1 MFGPRRAR
9 EETEMQG
16 TRLTKIE
23 GEDDYLYRIAQTPGA
38 YGSADGKDWF
48 CTTPNGLFGN
58 ISKHTV
64 KEHEDG
70 TITVSPSILVTSGR
84 DHGQP
89 NWHGYLERGVWRE
102 C

>member
-1 MFGPRRAR
+1 MK
-9 EETEMQG
+9 G
-16 TRLTKIE
+16 TRLTPIE
-23 GEDDYLYRIAQTPGA
+23 GEPDFLWRISQTTGA
-38 YGSADGKDWF
+38 YGTANRVDWF

-64 KEHEDG
+64 TEHEDG

-84 DHGQP
+84 DARAP
-89 NWHGYLERGVWRE
+89 SWHGYLERGVWRE

>member
-1 MFGPRRAR
+1 MH
-9 EETEMQG
+9 G

-23 GEDDYLYRIAQTPGA
+23 GEDGFLYRIAQTPGA

-64 KEHEDG
+64 TEHEDG
-70 TITVSPSILVTSGR
+70 TTTVSPSILVTSGR

-89 NWHGYLERGVWRE
+89 SWHGYLERGVWRE